1 MHPCKK
7 KRNTHTFSSLIVNL
21 SNIVDWVHE
30 EEQGSLSLNAL
41 TLHFISP
48 YTILFAMFP
57 PTCVLIIISVVLY
70 VQSAYIYI
78 YLIYIPFFSCRT
90 SKIVHS
96 VYRAAK
102 STILFSN
109 ISNSIFLFVLLLYLC
124 AVSILSFH
132 STVLNMDCIGSMVT
146 GSSLSWCMALYF
158 VWFLAQWGCG
168 SAEQQGIVMW
178 PVSCGHKERK
188 RYVTSTPTPPPQD
201 HRLWDDDEGSDYLSA
216 FLHLSGGFDNN

>member
-1 MHPCKK
+1 MHLRTLITCNSRHQETEWVTEMCRHNTHMMHPCKK

-78 YLIYIPFFSCRT
+78 FNIYTPFFHVGPLKLYTVYTEQPKAQYFFPTYLILFFC
-90 SKIVHS
+90 
-96 VYRAAK
+96 
-102 STILFSN
+102 LF
-109 ISNSIFLFVLLLYLC
+109 FY
-124 AVSILSFH
+124 
-132 STVLNMDCIGSMVT
+132 CICVQFP
-146 GSSLSWCMALYF
+146 SLAFIQQSWTWIA
-158 VWFLAQWGCG
+158 
-168 SAEQQGIVMW
+168 
-178 PVSCGHKERK
+178 
-188 RYVTSTPTPPPQD
+188 
-201 HRLWDDDEGSDYLSA
+201 
-216 FLHLSGGFDNN
+216 

>member
-78 YLIYIPFFSCRT
+78 FNIYTPFFHVGPLKLYTVYTEQPKAQYFFPTYLI
-90 SKIVHS
+90 
-96 VYRAAK
+96 
-102 STILFSN
+102 LF
-109 ISNSIFLFVLLLYLC
+109 FLFVLLLYLC